1 MDSMYFNLKISKL
14 YKDVESKN
22 SEILG
27 AFNTIR
33 KAEELIENDVFNFRK
48 FMEMDKSYQYF
59 LLNVLGKG
67 LNIPETIK
75 LINSYYKMFDSKNV
89 LLLKSINFKEKELRI
104 NQLNEL
110 FIKTYNKYN
119 LECRDVRI
127 KLDNLNLILNLLKQ
141 NIDDGVL
148 DLNSTK
154 LLSMIEELELTENE
168 KTSLTFIIFENISR
182 FLEEKMRIKKEEEA
196 KKLEEN
202 NRKLY
207 EMSVKKNTVSR
218 KVPGIKTRALDLI
231 NNVINSSEEIKTL
244 LSSNGLLID
253 SIDMVIFEY
262 LTEQGANLKLINSEA
277 IKEYISKL
285 VDEEKKLNQ
294 KNKYKDY
301 ILNNNNIK
309 KFVNNYFE
317 DFNYEEFIDYCVTN
331 SMILDENE
339 LLELLKNRLI
349 KKIRNKKL
357 QIEDNLKYAS
367 LILDN
372 KEKRVIVPKDVFIK
386 TKEELLDEN
395 ISVLNIKEANKTL
408 EVLFDEIVDNLDILI
423 KNDLDDDEYQ
433 KYSDLIKK
441 MFYFDNIFKCSY
453 SDNEMVDMI
462 KEGFLPVVTTE
473 IISMLDEYK
482 KSIKQEDDYTI
493 DTFDESFNPKN
504 MLFLDSDI
512 LDYVKKDFGTSNYYP
527 KNIGDMLK
535 RIDEYGI
542 KGSNIKIS
550 NYHNKYGKEE
560 KHLKSLDIK
569 KAKKDDIRIFLKE
582 IPKSDEKNRYIIVFI
597 KKKEARNL
605 DERQDALEAIRFLSD
620 KEDRLKELTE
630 IVNNDELFE
639 LELEKQ
645 KDLVNEINKYIES
658 VKRKGL

>member
-1 MDSMYFNLKISKL
+1 MDSIYFNLKISKL

-48 FMEMDKSYQYF
+48 FMEMDKSHQYF

-141 NIDDGVL
+141 NIDDSVL

-182 FLEEKMRIKKEEEA
+182 FLEEKMRIKKEEEV

-207 EMSVKKNTVSR
+207 EISVKKNTVSR
-218 KVPGIKTRALDLI
+218 RVPGIKTRALDLI

-453 SDNEMVDMI
+453 SDNEIVDMI
-462 KEGFLPVVTTE
+462 KEGFLPGVTTE

-504 MLFLDSDI
+504 TLFLDSDI

-535 RIDEYGI
+535 KIDEYGI
-542 KGSNIKIS
+542 KESNIKIS

>member
-27 AFNTIR
+27 AFNTIK

-182 FLEEKMRIKKEEEA
+182 FLEEKMRIKKEEEV

-207 EMSVKKNTVSR
+207 EISVKKNTLSR
-218 KVPGIKTRALDLI
+218 RVPGIKTRALDLI

-285 VDEEKKLNQ
+285 VDEEKKINQ

-372 KEKRVIVPKDVFIK
+372 KEKRVIVPKDIFIK

>member
-33 KAEELIENDVFNFRK
+33 KAEELIENNVFNFRK

-141 NIDDGVL
+141 NIDDSVL

-182 FLEEKMRIKKEEEA
+182 FLEEKMRIKKEEEV

-231 NNVINSSEEIKTL
+231 NNAINSSEEIKTL

-294 KNKYKDY
+294 KNKYKEY

-441 MFYFDNIFKCSY
+441 MFCFDNIFKCSY
-453 SDNEMVDMI
+453 SDNEIVDMI
-462 KEGFLPVVTTE
+462 KEGFLPGVTTE

-504 MLFLDSDI
+504 TLFLDSDI

-535 RIDEYGI
+535 KIDEYGI
-542 KGSNIKIS
+542 KESNIRIS
-550 NYHNKYGKEE
+550 NYHNKYGKE
-560 KHLKSLDIK
+560 KKYLKSLDIK

-582 IPKSDEKNRYIIVFI
+582 IPKSDGKNRYIIVFI
-597 KKKEARNL
+597 KKKEAKNS
-605 DERQDALEAIRFLSD
+605 DELQDALEAIRFLSD

>member
-27 AFNTIR
+27 AFNTIK

-182 FLEEKMRIKKEEEA
+182 FLEEKMRIKKEEEV

-218 KVPGIKTRALDLI
+218 RVPGIKTRALDLI

-285 VDEEKKLNQ
+285 VDEEKKINQ

-372 KEKRVIVPKDVFIK
+372 KEKRVIVPKDIFIK